1 VQAKVSF
8 SMLPKTHTRPGCSHP
23 GAASASTVALFALAF
38 VVAMALLASSALA
51 AQPPVGLGT
60 ADSFGVLAGQTVTN
74 IGPSAINGD
83 LGVAPGTAVA
93 GLLPVTGT
101 IHTADAVAGQAQS
114 DLTTAYDDAAGR
126 EAPLAVPADLGG
138 LTLTAGLY
146 GSGSSLGL
154 TGPVTLDAEGDPNA
168 VFVFQAASTL
178 ITAAGSHVNLI
189 NGAQP
194 CNVFWQVGSSA
205 TLGTTSVFA
214 GTIMALTSISMNNGV
229 TVQGRAL
236 ARNGS
241 VTLLNDTINAPRCA
255 PGTTGGGGSASPA
268 RIGGIGGGATI
279 PAVPPVLGQTVN
291 LDVRAGTVKVKGPGA
306 PGYVAL
312 SQTASVAVGSLID
325 TRRGSVTLRSALPRG
340 AVQRGVFHGGLS
352 EVRQSRGAGGLT
364 ELVLRGPL
372 PTCTGTV
379 AHAATTNSPPRPRRR
394 LWGHD
399 NHGKFRTRGGQSVA
413 TVRGTDWYVEDRCD
427 GTLTRVSKGSVSVFD
442 RGRHRTVLVRAGH
455 SYLARPTR

>member
-1 VQAKVSF
+1 MS
-8 SMLPKTHTRPGCSHP
+8 LPMPSRTHIRPPCSH
-23 GAASASTVALFALAF
+23 GSAASASTAASFAVAF
-38 VVAMALLASSALA
+38 VVAMALLASDALA
-51 AQPPVGLGT
+51 AQPPVGLRT
-60 ADSFGVLAGQTVTN
+60 ADSFAVLAGQTVTN

-93 GLLPVTGT
+93 GLVPVIGT

-114 DLTTAYDDAAGR
+114 DLTTAYNDAAGR
-126 EAPLAVPADLGG
+126 TVPLAVPADLGG

-146 GSGSSLGL
+146 SSESSLGL
-154 TGPVTLDAEGDPNA
+154 TGALTLDAQGDPNA

-178 ITAAGSHVNLI
+178 ITATASHVNLI

-214 GTIMALTSISMNNGV
+214 GTILALTSISMNNGV

-241 VTLLNDTINAPRCA
+241 VTLINDTINAPHCA
-255 PGTTGGGGSASPA
+255 PGTTGGGGSSSPA
-268 RIGGIGGGATI
+268 RIGGIGAGAAI
-279 PAVPPVLGQTVN
+279 AAVLPVLGQSVN
-291 LDVRAGTVKVKGPGA
+291 LDVRTGTVKVKGPGA

-312 SQTASVAVGSLID
+312 SQPASVAVGSLID
-325 TRRGSVTLRSALPRG
+325 TRHGSVTLRSALPGG
-340 AVQRGVFHGGLS
+340 AVQRAVFHGGLS
-352 EVRQSRGAGGLT
+352 EVRQPRGAGGLT
-364 ELVLRGPL
+364 ELVLRGAL
-372 PTCTGTV
+372 PTCTGT
-379 AHAATTNSPPRPRRR
+379 AARAATASKRRKAPRR

-399 NHGKFRTRGGQSVA
+399 THGKFRTRGGNSIA

-427 GTLTRVSKGSVSVFD
+427 GTLTRVSKGSVSVYD
-442 RGRHRTVLVRAGH
+442 ARRHLSVIVRAGH
-455 SYLARPTR
+455 SYLARVKR